1 MLHYI
6 VYIYMHEVWYDDSS
20 GYVFTEASADLAAER
35 IDSVRAAKLQEIE
48 LDLQAGPVIQIVT
61 NC

>member
-1 MLHYI
+1 MDK
-6 VYIYMHEVWYDDSS
+6 VWYDHWS
-20 GYVFTEASADLAAER
+20 GHVFTEASADLAAER